1 MTIVIHNHIHAFEY
15 VQIGF
20 LTTQPMDTIQPNG
33 HIPHQKQ
40 MTHKEAAH
48 SATIIVYSARDEEE
62 EEDQD
67 VADNADVI
75 HDANPSTV
83 NDGGNTS
90 MIYSKGICEYL
101 LYLIRSFVFEAI

>member
-1 MTIVIHNHIHAFEY
+1 MTIVIHNHNPCLRIRANR
-15 VQIGF
+15 ISNNP
-20 LTTQPMDTIQPNG
+20 TNG
-33 HIPHQKQ
+33 HMPPQKQ

-101 LYLIRSFVFEAI
+101 LHLIRSFV